1 MQNPTSANKGPES
14 HNEPPSPL
22 ANWPSGASR
31 WTRLE
36 CSAQKALSGPGP
48 TVGPEAAPYPLWAS
62 CFPLLHLRPWNKS
75 CGLWRGGGGEMGQ
88 RTGRRG
94 GCVEQK
100 RVLVTVGQPSP
111 APAPA
116 PTCSAIQSR
125 AAATL
130 DRGLKPTPGL
140 HQSPSKGRA
149 AGLSG
154 RGTWGVRWGGACAPP
169 PTPALLASHL
179 VSK

>member
-22 ANWPSGASR
+22 ASWQGAGR

-75 CGLWRGGGGEMGQ
+75 CGLWRG
-88 RTGRRG
+88 RG
-94 GCVEQK
+94 GRDGAEDRKERGMCGAEE
-100 RVLVTVGQPSP
+100 GFGHGWSAQPSP
-111 APAPA
+111 GPCPYLLSH
-116 PTCSAIQSR
+116 PEQGRCHVRQR
-125 AAATL
+125 AQAHTWS
-130 DRGLKPTPGL
+130 TPEPQQGQGCRTIRQRDL
-140 HQSPSKGRA
+140 
-149 AGLSG
+149 
-154 RGTWGVRWGGACAPP
+154 GVRRGGACAPP